1 MTSSLG
7 QLLTRI
13 PLPNSLFF
21 GNTAP
26 AVELFVGSC
35 ITFEVSKSSV
45 PTMTSLRYGHG
56 TFQSSLGPSHVRQPE
71 IRPRHRLRVPP
82 EAQLSGG
89 LLGAASLP
97 QSSNVAGKSGRSK
110 LARIRLRFF
119 SRPAP
124 QAPPPGAGSPVRG
137 REGRSRWVPRAPPP

>member
-1 MTSSLG
+1 
-7 QLLTRI
+7 
-13 PLPNSLFF
+13 
-21 GNTAP
+21 
-26 AVELFVGSC
+26 
-35 ITFEVSKSSV
+35 
-45 PTMTSLRYGHG
+45 MTSLRYGHG
-56 TFQSSLGPSHVRQPE
+56 TFQSSLGLLHVRQPE

-124 QAPPPGAGSPVRG
+124 QAPPPGAGSSVRG
-137 REGRSRWVPRAPPP
+137 REGRSRWVPRAPPPKGGPPETRPALPAGTGLGAGPDAASPSSRGPAGLAAAAEGI